1 MSASGSTARANERA
15 MQALGIRSIV
25 WLRNRSTEAD
35 WAVLLESGEVITIT
49 THWLG
54 TERSVLLEVAL
65 ILAER
70 NHPVRYV
77 SAVQS

>member
-1 MSASGSTARANERA
+1 MTASGSTARANDKA
-15 MQALGIRSIV
+15 MQALGIRSIT

-35 WAVLLESGEVITIT
+35 WAVLLETGEVLTIIT
-49 THWLG
+49 HLLG

-65 ILAER
+65 VLAER

-77 SAVQS
+77 AAVQS